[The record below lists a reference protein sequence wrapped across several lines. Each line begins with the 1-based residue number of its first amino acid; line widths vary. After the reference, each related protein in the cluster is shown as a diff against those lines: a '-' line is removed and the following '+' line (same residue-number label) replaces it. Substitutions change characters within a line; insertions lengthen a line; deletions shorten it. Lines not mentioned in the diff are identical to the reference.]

1 MATIRQERIG
11 QLIQEELSGIFQKMG
26 FNNKDGGLVT
36 ITQVN
41 MTPDLLIARVFL
53 SMFNIKKPEEL
64 LAEVEEQKSEI
75 RHQLG
80 NKIRNQ
86 MHRIPELEFRI
97 DDSLDNVFKLEE
109 LFKKI
114 KGK

>member
-11 QLIQEELSGIFQKMG
+11 QLIQKELSGIFQKMG
-26 FNNKDGGLVT
+26 LSNKNGGLIT

-53 SMFNIKKPEEL
+53 SIFNIKNPPDII
-64 LAEVEEQKSEI
+64 VEIEDQKSEI

-86 MHRIPELEFRI
+86 MHRIPDLEFRI
-97 DDSLDNVFKLEE
+97 DDTLDNVFKLEE

>member
-11 QLIQEELSGIFQKMG
+11 QLIQKELSTIFQKMG
-26 FNNKDGGLVT
+26 FNNKNGGLVT

-53 SMFNIKKPEEL
+53 SIFNAKNPPSVLEEI
-64 LAEVEEQKSEI
+64 EEQKSEV

-80 NKIRNQ
+80 NTIRNQ
-86 MHRIPELEFRI
+86 IHRIPDLEFRI
-97 DDSLDNVFKLEE
+97 DDTLDHVFKMEE